1 MDNLKLA
8 VCIPTYN
15 RPDHIKRQVRDVIK
29 QLVPGVRLIVLD
41 NHSPIPVESL
51 FSEEELSQFLI
62 IRHHVNIGG
71 DANNVRCLEL
81 AEDGWVWLLSDDD
94 TIRPDAISVV
104 LNLINQHRDCCFI
117 NTGNKKTI
125 ELSTFDDF
133 LSYFKIRGTWGKAF
147 FQSACLFNMSVMKD
161 SLIWYYNF
169 LSSQIGQLCMVIKH
183 MELNEGAKV
192 FFTSESL
199 ITGKEP
205 GGWDPMKLVIN
216 SSCIIDKFQ
225 YCKKRMRPTVFYS
238 LGNMYLDSISSL
250 KKGRLKYLRFINNKL
265 GFFNILRYNYIG
277 VAYYMMARIMP
288 SNYRVKLH
296 EYVAKRYLERVK

>member
-1 MDNLKLA
+1 MDSIKLT

-15 RPDHIKRQVRDVIK
+15 RPEHIKRQVKDVLK
-29 QLVPGVRLIVLD
+29 QLEPAVSLIVLD

-51 FSEEELSQFLI
+51 FTDEELSKFSI
-62 IRHHVNIGG
+62 IRHSVNLGG
-71 DANNVRCLEL
+71 DANNVRCLEM
-81 AEDGWVWLLSDDD
+81 EEHGWVWLLGDDD
-94 TIRPDAISVV
+94 VIRPDAVSVILDLIS
-104 LNLINQHRDCCFI
+104 QHSDCCYI
-117 NTGNKKTI
+117 NTGNKKTV
-125 ELSTFDDF
+125 ELATFDDF

-183 MELNEGAKV
+183 MELNKGAKV

-199 ITGKEP
+199 ITSKDP

-225 YCKKRMRPTVFYS
+225 YCKKKMRPTVFYS

-250 KKGRLKYLRFINNKL
+250 KKGRFTYLRFINKKL

-277 VAYYMMARIMP
+277 VIFYIMARVIP
-288 SNYRVKLH
+288 SNTLRKIH
-296 EYVAKRYLERVK
+296 DIVAKRYLDKVK